1 MLPSLEHS
9 DSFVAHGDHRVIPR
23 VDVVYLTYNAKLDH
37 PTISLDSVCTISL
50 YELKKDR
57 LAKKNYRRSMSVD
70 AYKHYIWYNT
80 VLSNQLK
87 QDGGPML
94 LRTFHWYI
102 ETPIVDAFLVDGEL
116 YEAVSLIMEADV
128 EHWYCARPGW
138 NISGSRVR
146 IRSNKWE
153 HDNAEKAKARIAD
166 CLVAASPPP
175 KMRNQNRRVFQKRL
189 SLCTINEEL

>member
-1 MLPSLEHS
+1 MQQPLEHS
-9 DSFVAHGDHRVIPR
+9 DSFMALGDHRVIPR
-23 VDVVYLTYNAKLDH
+23 VDVVYLTYNAKISQ
-37 PTISLDSVCTISL
+37 PTISLDNVCTISL

-57 LAKKNYRRSMSVD
+57 LSKKHYRLSMSVD

-94 LRTFHWYI
+94 LRLFHWYI
-102 ETPIVDAFLVDGEL
+102 ETPYADAFLVEGEL

-138 NISGSRVR
+138 SISGSRVR
-146 IRSNKWE
+146 LRDNKWE
-153 HDNAEKAKARIAD
+153 LDNAEKAKARIAE
-166 CLVAASPPP
+166 CLSPHP
-175 KMRNQNRRVFQKRL
+175 KMRKQDRRACQKRL